1 MGIEI
6 KEQTK
11 EIIIRLWSHDLQH
24 QINWKKSD
32 HLSQKVRPF
41 KFNGQLKIS
50 GLFTLFKN
58 LSFKNLSFKN
68 LAFKNLSLFVFFL
81 YGRVLVLVGELISR
95 WSSPQRGTLR
105 ERESGREVK

>member
-1 MGIEI
+1 M
-6 KEQTK
+6 T
-11 EIIIRLWSHDLQH
+11 QH

-68 LAFKNLSLFVFFL
+68 LAFKNQSFKNLSLFVFL